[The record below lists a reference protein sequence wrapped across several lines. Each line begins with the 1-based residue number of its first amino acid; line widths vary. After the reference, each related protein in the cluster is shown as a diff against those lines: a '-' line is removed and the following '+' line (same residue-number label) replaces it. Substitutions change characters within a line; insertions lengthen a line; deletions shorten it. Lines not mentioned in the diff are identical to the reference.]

1 MVLAEI
7 DYRRETGLDARE
19 FIDVLRRSGLDERR
33 PVDEAGRI
41 EKMCANANLVVTARD
56 PGGLLVGVSRSL
68 TDFAF
73 CCYLSDLAVDRA
85 HQRAGIGREL
95 VRRTHEAAGGKGTKL
110 ILVAAPAA
118 IDYYARIGMTR
129 IEHAYLLDAPI

>member
-1 MVLAEI
+1 LVEI
-7 DYRRETGLDARE
+7 VYRREADLDAQE

-33 PVDEAGRI
+33 PVDEPERI

-56 PGGLLVGVSRSL
+56 PGGLLVGVSRSV

-85 HQRAGIGREL
+85 HQRTGIGREL
-95 VRRTHEAAGGKGTKL
+95 IRQTHEAAGGTGTKL

-118 IDYYARIGMTR
+118 IEYYARIGMTR
-129 IEHAYLLDAPI
+129 IEHAYLLDTPI